1 MYTLGIPKRQYRRC
15 TRVLGHES
23 SKPIPYEAEKQED
36 GFYVF
41 SFPEA
46 DEYDFKDIV
55 HLLKRNGVTTIGADD
70 QLTESK
76 IMKLTDL
83 IKEQGNPD
91 ENEIIDK
98 LKIIL
103 ERWEAPDYKGGGEE
117 LKSCPRSDHYFE
129 DLRELV
135 EDYTENF
142 YLDLDDPGSLNES
155 KFQLK
160 DFFVNEQIDKTTTSN
175 DFDVKIE
182 IPGIEGET
190 DVNIKLGHAT
200 GPFEDVTISWG
211 DESYNVSFE
220 EEEMI
225 EDHGNEGQDW
235 VFLAKH
241 KESETEFRVD
251 VAVEA
256 DYEQSGNIQEVDWD
270 TLQVEFDQET
280 ESLEEMSKSELMALV
295 RETIKSLK

>member
-1 MYTLGIPKRQYRRC
+1 MKKTLLELYNSMHDKP
-15 TRVLGHES
+15 LHE
-23 SKPIPYEAEKQED
+23 QED
-36 GFYVF
+36 
-41 SFPEA
+41 
-46 DEYDFKDIV
+46 I
-55 HLLKRNGVTTIGADD
+55 KR
-70 QLTESK
+70 
-76 IMKLTDL
+76 
-83 IKEQGNPD
+83 
-91 ENEIIDK
+91 
-98 LKIIL
+98 
-103 ERWEAPDYKGGGEE
+103 
-117 LKSCPRSDHYFE
+117 
-129 DLRELV
+129 
-135 EDYTENF
+135 
-142 YLDLDDPGSLNES
+142 
-155 KFQLK
+155 
-160 DFFVNEQIDKTTTSN
+160 IDKTTTSDN
-175 DFDVKIE
+175 FDVKIE

-225 EDHGNEGQDW
+225 EDHENEGQDW

-280 ESLEEMSKSELMALV
+280 ESLDEQGCSEQEIAEGTCGYGVDGELGDEPAGPNLMERFKKLAN
-295 RETIKSLK
+295 IK